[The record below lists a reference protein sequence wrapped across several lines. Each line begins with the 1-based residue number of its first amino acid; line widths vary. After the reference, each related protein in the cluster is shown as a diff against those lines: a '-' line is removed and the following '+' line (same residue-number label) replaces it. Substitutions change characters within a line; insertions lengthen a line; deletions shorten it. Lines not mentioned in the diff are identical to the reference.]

1 MTLVSVLCLAS
12 LSLTTSETYFAN
24 ATTVTPHPQSSN
36 LRISTVKMIEV
47 QQQHDH
53 AFCNER
59 FVGPLKLELETVRL
73 DKPKRP
79 KRRVRFD
86 RVKKTINPEAGYYTD
101 EDVRIKW
108 WGFDELDD
116 IKQRA
121 KETSIVL
128 RKSLAGRESSLT
140 MAHRKTSLILASDF
154 KALIRLSP
162 STPDKDLQ
170 VWCAFEDGRRGLERF
185 ASKDYSCLRR
195 QDIINTREG
204 VIGEQQRQKDAMQY
218 DPEVIARVARESS
231 RRARTFALFF
241 GEADAGEKVAIRK
254 PNFERR
260 APPRKRSKLAHSF
273 YL

>member
-1 MTLVSVLCLAS
+1 
-12 LSLTTSETYFAN
+12 
-24 ATTVTPHPQSSN
+24 
-36 LRISTVKMIEV
+36 MIEV
-47 QQQHDH
+47 QHDH

-73 DKPKRP
+73 DPPKRP
-79 KRRVRFD
+79 RRRVRFD
-86 RVKKTINPEAGYYTD
+86 RIKKVIKPEAGYYTD
-101 EDVRIKW
+101 EDVQIKW
-108 WGFDELDD
+108 WGLDELGD

-121 KETSIVL
+121 KETSILL
-128 RKSLAGRESSLT
+128 RKSLVGRESSLT

-170 VWCAFEDGRRGLERF
+170 AWCSFDDGRRGLERF
-185 ASKDYSCLRR
+185 SSKDYSCLRR
-195 QDIINTREG
+195 QDIINTRES
-204 VIGEQQRQKDAMQY
+204 VLGEQQRQKETMRY
-218 DPEVIARVARESS
+218 DPEVIARVARETS

-241 GEADAGEKVAIRK
+241 GEADAREKLAIRE
-254 PNFERR
+254 PTFERR

>member
-1 MTLVSVLCLAS
+1 
-12 LSLTTSETYFAN
+12 
-24 ATTVTPHPQSSN
+24 
-36 LRISTVKMIEV
+36 MIDV
-47 QQQHDH
+47 HDH

-59 FVGPLKLELETVRL
+59 FAGPLKLELETVRL
-73 DKPKRP
+73 DQPK
-79 KRRVRFD
+79 KRVRFD
-86 RVKKTINPEAGYYTD
+86 RDKEVINPEAGYYTD

-116 IKQRA
+116 IKQGA
-121 KETSIVL
+121 KEASIVL
-128 RKSLAGRESSLT
+128 RKTIAVRECSLT

-170 VWCAFEDGRRGLERF
+170 GWCSFDDGRRGLERF

-195 QDIINTREG
+195 QDITNTRES
-204 VIGEQQRQKDAMQY
+204 VMEEQQRQKETRKR
-218 DPEVIARVARESS
+218 DPEVIARVARETS

-241 GEADAGEKVAIRK
+241 GEADAIERLAIRE
-254 PNFERR
+254 PTFERR

>member
-1 MTLVSVLCLAS
+1 
-12 LSLTTSETYFAN
+12 
-24 ATTVTPHPQSSN
+24 
-36 LRISTVKMIEV
+36 MIEV
-47 QQQHDH
+47 QHDH

-59 FVGPLKLELETVRL
+59 FVGPLKLELETVRF
-73 DKPKRP
+73 DTPNKRP

-86 RVKKTINPEAGYYTD
+86 RIKKVINPETGYYTD
-101 EDVRIKW
+101 EDVQIRW
-108 WGFDELDD
+108 WGFDELGD

-121 KETSIVL
+121 KETSILL
-128 RKSLAGRESSLT
+128 RKSLVGRESSLT

-170 VWCAFEDGRRGLERF
+170 EWCSFEDGRRGLERF
-185 ASKDYSCLRR
+185 SSKDYSCLRR
-195 QDIINTREG
+195 QDILNTRES
-204 VIGEQQRQKDAMQY
+204 VLGEQQRQKETMQY
-218 DPEVIARVARESS
+218 DPEVIARVARETS

-241 GEADAGEKVAIRK
+241 GEADAREKLAIRE
-254 PNFERR
+254 PTFERR

>member
-1 MTLVSVLCLAS
+1 
-12 LSLTTSETYFAN
+12 
-24 ATTVTPHPQSSN
+24 
-36 LRISTVKMIEV
+36 MIEV
-47 QQQHDH
+47 HDH

-59 FVGPLKLELETVRL
+59 FAGPLKLELETVRL
-73 DKPKRP
+73 EQP

-86 RVKKTINPEAGYYTD
+86 RDKEMMNPEAGYYTD
-101 EDVRIKW
+101 EDIRIRW
-108 WGFDELDD
+108 WGFDELGD

-128 RKSLAGRESSLT
+128 RKVASAGNDCSLT

-170 VWCAFEDGRRGLERF
+170 EWCSFDDGRRGLERF

-195 QDIINTREG
+195 QDINNTRES
-204 VIGEQQRQKDAMQY
+204 VLDEQQRQKEIMTY
-218 DPEVIARVARESS
+218 DPEVLARVAREAS

-241 GEADAGEKVAIRK
+241 GEADAFRE
-254 PNFERR
+254 PTFERR
-260 APPRKRSKLAHSF
+260 APSRKRSKLAHSF
-273 YL
+273 SL

>member
-1 MTLVSVLCLAS
+1 MTDNAMSPVFGFCLVGAPHPRPENYTVVLR
-12 LSLTTSETYFAN
+12 
-24 ATTVTPHPQSSN
+24 PQSSN
-36 LRISTVKMIEV
+36 RTSLATVIMIEV
-47 QQQHDH
+47 QHGH

-73 DKPKRP
+73 QQPKTP

-86 RVKKTINPEAGYYTD
+86 RNKKVINPEAGYYTD
-101 EDVRIKW
+101 EDVQIKW
-108 WGFDELDD
+108 WGFDELDG

-128 RKSLAGRESSLT
+128 RKSLIGRESSLT

-170 VWCAFEDGRRGLERF
+170 GWCSFDDGRRGLERF

-195 QDIINTREG
+195 QDITNTRES
-204 VIGEQQRQKDAMQY
+204 VMGEQQRQRETMKY
-218 DPEVIARVARESS
+218 DPEVIARVARETS

-241 GEADAGEKVAIRK
+241 GEADARERLAIRE
-254 PNFERR
+254 PTFERR

>member
-1 MTLVSVLCLAS
+1 
-12 LSLTTSETYFAN
+12 
-24 ATTVTPHPQSSN
+24 
-36 LRISTVKMIEV
+36 MIEV
-47 QQQHDH
+47 QYDH

-73 DKPKRP
+73 DQLKTP

-86 RVKKTINPEAGYYTD
+86 RNKKVINPETGYYND

-108 WGFDELDD
+108 WGFDELSD
-116 IKQRA
+116 IKQGA

-128 RKSLAGRESSLT
+128 RKTIVESESPLT

-154 KALIRLSP
+154 KALIRLSL

-170 VWCAFEDGRRGLERF
+170 EWCSFDDGRRGLERF
-185 ASKDYSCLRR
+185 VSKDYSCLRR
-195 QDIINTREG
+195 QDILNTRES
-204 VIGEQQRQKDAMQY
+204 VMGEQQRQKETMKY
-218 DPEVIARVARESS
+218 DPEVIARLARETS

-241 GEADAGEKVAIRK
+241 GEADSRERLAIRE
-254 PNFERR
+254 PIFERR